1 MTFRALL
8 HHIPRAVTWCYIPE
22 AAPWW
27 GGYWERLVG
36 MTKRALRAA
45 LHQCHLSYDE
55 LSVVMYEVAF
65 FLNLR
70 PLTADDGGDVLTPAR
85 LIFGAR
91 SLAGVLSRVVRD
103 CFHPGRAWR
112 CLCRV
117 SDDLRRR
124 WKREYLESL
133 RCWRH
138 PGGRPARLPKVGEVV
153 LVGGVEPRGR
163 WTGPGADPGA
173 ERRLSCGL
181 CGDTRGTYPPTD
193 CEIIPAGSFARLDVS
208 DHYRPD

>member
-1 MTFRALL
+1 MMAEMSL
-8 HHIPRAVTWCYIPE
+8 PRPVSSLARDRWLEFY
-22 AAPWW
+22 
-27 GGYWERLVG
+27 
-36 MTKRALRAA
+36 
-45 LHQCHLSYDE
+45 HLSFVTVFTQAE
-55 LSVVMYEVAF
+55 L
-65 FLNLR
+65 
-70 PLTADDGGDVLTPAR
+70 GDAC
-85 LIFGAR
+85 A
-91 SLAGVLSRVVRD
+91 
-103 CFHPGRAWR
+103 
-112 CLCRV
+112 V

-163 WTGPGADPGA
+163 WPGPGADPGA
-173 ERRLSCGL
+173 ERRLSCGF